1 MVQWRLLLWLVRA
14 WLVRCHSCFIC
25 TCWVTT
31 GNMGSFGFP
40 LFSHIMFK
48 KLTYKWANAIFGGIA
63 LILIPVPF
71 VSFSIRRYFVSNPP
85 RKALFLYGPSL
96 RKRSTMCSQL
106 MQAEE
111 KPTIESR
118 DGEPWPPFRSISNCL
133 NFLHPSWTRYSSL
146 VTDALVDLCM
156 SFRIIVYITFLTLV
170 SISNTNSLSFLP
182 F

>member
-1 MVQWRLLLWLVRA
+1 
-14 WLVRCHSCFIC
+14 
-25 TCWVTT
+25 
-31 GNMGSFGFP
+31 
-40 LFSHIMFK
+40 MFK

-146 VTDALVDLCM
+146 VTDALADLYM

-170 SISNTNSLSFLP
+170 SISCTMMQIAFRSSLFRLDLHRVSISQHIPTCSLRNRRGLSSYIHSF
-182 F
+182 FHCHEYIHI